1 MKNGR
6 GSSSNTLQYECKHK
20 EILCHAMRYAGDVH
34 WYVRKRVWSVL
45 DEPQMKHGCGSL
57 EYSTFSATACNHT
70 VN

>member
-1 MKNGR
+1 MAVGH
-6 GSSSNTLQYECKHK
+6 QV
-20 EILCHAMRYAGDVH
+20 ILYNMNASILSLKRYAGDVH

-45 DEPQMKHGCGSL
+45 DEPQMKNGGGSL